1 MKKEVDFNLLY
12 DEEKKNLVGL
22 LIENNF
28 DEIYEPLTTESLR
41 FFVPLN
47 GACLIDYQLHFFKQN
62 NIKKI
67 YVVVTHHEKE
77 LQHYIEKFQK
87 SKKRYNDLDIEII
100 KLSKKVKTLGDALRD
115 FKKCVEIYQDILLL
129 LSDTIPIANIK
140 EIIKA
145 HFVNKEKCK
154 NQIMTLILSHCS
166 DENKSHNDDFVIAYD
181 NFSFKLLLFEP
192 LKNKNYLILTSE
204 IFDEVKP
211 KDGKKGA
218 TTSGV
223 SGGGKKD
230 QKASLC
236 KVGEENK
243 EYHTPTINFSTSTN
257 SIIIS
262 YDLVMPNIFIITPQV
277 FKLFEENFDYQCMR
291 KDFIYNILKQ
301 EIKIEEIYVHSLN
314 NDYNYT
320 ECNQI
325 ITTLTDFRI
334 YFKFFKTLIERNV
347 HPFLANSSHLLPD
360 LPKFIFCEPGL
371 YKAKNAIID
380 DSCKLLKIVLVENY
394 AEISEKTFIENSVIC
409 KNCKIGKNVKIV
421 NSIIGKNSIV
431 KDNVTII
438 SSFISEN
445 NVINEGAYIDEC
457 CVLGKNMNIPADT
470 KIGKYT
476 RLSAFKHLKGQLKGH
491 RRSKE
496 QDDHSA
502 EEREKKDCSADASGG
517 EAHTMQFEQ
526 ESVTKENAESALNES
541 THKGGEEA
549 AAGEKQ
555 EEVKEEEDVKEV
567 DEEVKAVKEDVKEVD
582 EEVKE
587 VKEEVNEEKEEVNEE
602 KEEVNEEVSEMKEE
616 VNEEKEEMTEV
627 KEVIEENGKVN
638 EEKEVT
644 EEKEEVKEVK
654 VEVNEVGEEVNEV
667 KEEVNEAKEEVIE
680 KKEEMTEVKE
690 VKEENE
696 EVKEV
701 HEEVIEEKEEA
712 NEIAMDAK
720 ELKEEANEIAT
731 DAKELK
737 EEANEIATD
746 AKELKEEANEIATDA
761 KEEKEEANE
770 IATDAKEEKEEAHA
784 MATDAKELADENG
797 DVAAEE
803 PFELSKFIVK
813 TRYSEEQLRLFS
825 LIGDAENYGK
835 IKMTSF
841 SEYDSEEESD
851 EDSVYSTSK
860 NYSTLSDTNVSDK
873 EDESNRNSTAN
884 MSDINNHFDKINLE
898 NEKNSFVKEISLLCK
913 EAIEKPQHMSH
924 KILEMK
930 SFRLSLN
937 YTDLDVII
945 SFFPIVWDFIN
956 SMEFD
961 KDTWVENFDEAKL
974 DLLFSSFLLDD
985 QLYYETIYGLILD
998 FSKKEFLANDVKNN
1012 VYGSEKLC
1020 AAFEYIYHSDI
1031 FEFNYFNEWISKN
1044 EEDEYLANNKRLKA
1058 FAEWLAEE

>member
-28 DEIYEPLTTESLR
+28 DEIYEPITTESLR
-41 FFVPLN
+41 FFLPLN

-67 YVVVTHHEKE
+67 YIVVTHHEKE

-211 KDGKKGA
+211 KDGKKG
-218 TTSGV
+218 TSGA
-223 SGGGKKD
+223 GATGMNAGGKKE
-230 QKASLC
+230 QKSSLS
-236 KVGEENK
+236 KVGENK
-243 EYHTPTINFSTSTN
+243 EYHAPTINFSTSTN

-301 EIKIEEIYVHSLN
+301 EIKIEEIYVHALN

-360 LPKFIFCEPGL
+360 LPKFIFCEPRL

-394 AEISEKTFIENSVIC
+394 TEISEKTLIENSVIC

-421 NSIIGKNSIV
+421 NSIIGKNSIL

-445 NVINEGAYIDEC
+445 NIINESVYIDEC
-457 CVLGKNMNIPADT
+457 CVVGKNMNIPAGT

-476 RLSAFKHLKGQLKGH
+476 RLSAFKHLKGQLKVR

-502 EEREKKDCSADASGG
+502 EEREKKDFAPDGNGG
-517 EAHTMQFEQ
+517 EAPTLQFEQ
-526 ESVTKENAESALNES
+526 EAVTKENEENTLNES
-541 THKGGEEA
+541 THKDCEEDA
-549 AAGEKQ
+549 GGEKQ
-555 EEVKEEEDVKEV
+555 EKEGKKGVKEEKGEVKEEKEEVNEEKGEVNEVAEGVNEVAEEVNEVAEEVNEVAEEVNEVSEEVKEV
-567 DEEVKAVKEDVKEVD
+567 DEDVK
-582 EEVKE
+582 
-587 VKEEVNEEKEEVNEE
+587 EEKEEVNEE
-602 KEEVNEEVSEMKEE
+602 KEEKEQVKEVDEEVKEEKEEKKEMDEEEKEMDADVKEEKEE
-616 VNEEKEEMTEV
+616 VNEEKGEVNEVAEE
-627 KEVIEENGKVN
+627 VN
-638 EEKEVT
+638 EEKD
-644 EEKEEVKEVK
+644 EKEEVKEVAEEANAEK
-654 VEVNEVGEEVNEV
+654 EESNEVAEEAN
-667 KEEVNEAKEEVIE
+667 A
-680 KKEEMTEVKE
+680 
-690 VKEENE
+690 
-696 EVKEV
+696 
-701 HEEVIEEKEEA
+701 EKEEA
-712 NEIAMDAK
+712 NEVVEEANAEK
-720 ELKEEANEIAT
+720 EEANEVSEEANAEKEEANEVAEANEIAT
-731 DAKELK
+731 DAKEVV
-737 EEANEIATD
+737 
-746 AKELKEEANEIATDA
+746 
-761 KEEKEEANE
+761 
-770 IATDAKEEKEEAHA
+770 
-784 MATDAKELADENG
+784 DENE

-803 PFELSKFIVK
+803 PREHDMLHGEPFELNNFIVK
-813 TRYSEEQLRLFS
+813 TRYSEDQLRLFS
-825 LIGDAENYGK
+825 LIGDAQNYGK

-860 NYSTLSDTNVSDK
+860 NYSTMSDTNVSDK
-873 EDESNRNSTAN
+873 DDESNCNSTAN
-884 MSDINNHFDKINLE
+884 MSDINKHFDKINFE

-961 KDTWVENFDEAKL
+961 KDTWVENFDKAKL

-985 QLYYETIYGLILD
+985 HLYYETIYGLILD
-998 FSKKEFLANDVKNN
+998 FSKKEFLTNDVQNN
-1012 VYGSEKLC
+1012 VYGSDKLC

-1031 FEFNYFNEWISKN
+1031 FEFNYFN
-1044 EEDEYLANNKRLKA
+1044 
-1058 FAEWLAEE
+1058 

>member
-218 TTSGV
+218 ATSGV

-502 EEREKKDCSADASGG
+502 EEREKKD
-517 EAHTMQFEQ
+517 
-526 ESVTKENAESALNES
+526 L
-541 THKGGEEA
+541 
-549 AAGEKQ
+549 
-555 EEVKEEEDVKEV
+555 
-567 DEEVKAVKEDVKEVD
+567 KEDVKEVD

-701 HEEVIEEKEEA
+701 HE
-712 NEIAMDAK
+712 
-720 ELKEEANEIAT
+720 
-731 DAKELK
+731 
-737 EEANEIATD
+737 
-746 AKELKEEANEIATDA
+746 ELKEEANEIATDA

-1031 FEFNYFNEWISKN
+1031 FEFNYFNE
-1044 EEDEYLANNKRLKA
+1044 
-1058 FAEWLAEE
+1058 

>member
-67 YVVVTHHEKE
+67 YIVVTHHEKE

-211 KDGKKGA
+211 KD
-218 TTSGV
+218 
-223 SGGGKKD
+223 
-230 QKASLC
+230 
-236 KVGEENK
+236 GEENK

-696 EVKEV
+696 E
-701 HEEVIEEKEEA
+701 
-712 NEIAMDAK
+712 
-720 ELKEEANEIAT
+720 
-731 DAKELK
+731 
-737 EEANEIATD
+737 
-746 AKELKEEANEIATDA
+746 
-761 KEEKEEANE
+761 EEANE

>member
-28 DEIYEPLTTESLR
+28 DEIYEPITTESLR

-67 YVVVTHHEKE
+67 YIVVTHHEKE
-77 LQHYIEKFQK
+77 LQHYIQKFQK

-145 HFVNKEKCK
+145 HFINKEKCK

-204 IFDEVKP
+204 IFDEIKP

-218 TTSGV
+218 NGTGAIGV
-223 SGGGKKD
+223 SGGGKKH
-230 QKASLC
+230 QQSSLS
-236 KVGEENK
+236 KVGENK
-243 EYHTPTINFSTSTN
+243 EYHAPAINFSTSTN

-291 KDFIYNILKQ
+291 KDFIYNILRQ
-301 EIKIEEIYVHSLN
+301 EIKIEEIYVHALN

-360 LPKFIFCEPGL
+360 LPKYIFCEPGL
-371 YKAKNAIID
+371 YKGKSSIID

-394 AEISEKTFIENSVIC
+394 TEISENTLIENSVIC

-421 NSIIGKNSIV
+421 NSIIGKNSLI
-431 KDNVTII
+431 KDNVTIV
-438 SSFISEN
+438 SSFICEN
-445 NVINEGAYIDEC
+445 NIINESVHIDEC
-457 CVLGKNMNIPADT
+457 CVVGKNMNIPAET

-476 RLSAFKHLKGQLKGH
+476 RLSAFKHLKGHLKVH

-496 QDDHSA
+496 QDDHSS
-502 EEREKKDCSADASGG
+502 EEREKKDFSLDGSGA
-517 EAHTMQFEQ
+517 EAPILQFEQ
-526 ESVTKENAESALNES
+526 EAVTKENEENSLNES
-541 THKGGEEA
+541 AHKDNQEA
-549 AAGEKQ
+549 AGGEKQ
-555 EEVKEEEDVKEV
+555 EKEDNQQVKEERGTIN
-567 DEEVKAVKEDVKEVD
+567 EVD

-587 VKEEVNEEKEEVNEE
+587 VKEEVNEVKEEVNEEEEEVKENNEEVKEDNEEVKEDNEEVEEDNEQVKEEKEEVNEE
-602 KEEVNEEVSEMKEE
+602 KEEVNEVDQ
-616 VNEEKEEMTEV
+616 V
-627 KEVIEENGKVN
+627 K
-638 EEKEVT
+638 
-644 EEKEEVKEVK
+644 
-654 VEVNEVGEEVNEV
+654 
-667 KEEVNEAKEEVIE
+667 
-680 KKEEMTEVKE
+680 
-690 VKEENE
+690 
-696 EVKEV
+696 
-701 HEEVIEEKEEA
+701 EEKEEA
-712 NEIAMDAK
+712 NEVA
-720 ELKEEANEIAT
+720 EANG
-731 DAKELK
+731 
-737 EEANEIATD
+737 
-746 AKELKEEANEIATDA
+746 
-761 KEEKEEANE
+761 EKEEANE
-770 IATDAKEEKEEAHA
+770 IATN
-784 MATDAKELADENG
+784 AKELADENG

-803 PFELSKFIVK
+803 PSQHDMLHGEPFELNNFIVK
-813 TRYSEEQLRLFS
+813 TRYSEDQLRLFS
-825 LIGDAENYGK
+825 LIGDAEDYGK

-860 NYSTLSDTNVSDK
+860 NYSTMSDTNVSDK
-873 EDESNRNSTAN
+873 EDESNCNSTAD
-884 MSDINNHFDKINLE
+884 MSDIKNHFDKINLE

-961 KDTWVENFDEAKL
+961 KDTWVENFDKAKL

-998 FSKKEFLANDVKNN
+998 FSKKEFLTNDVQNN
-1012 VYGSEKLC
+1012 VYGSDKLC

-1031 FEFNYFNEWISKN
+1031 FEFNYFNE
-1044 EEDEYLANNKRLKA
+1044 
-1058 FAEWLAEE
+1058 

>member
-28 DEIYEPLTTESLR
+28 DEIYEPITTESLR

-67 YVVVTHHEKE
+67 YIVVTHHEKE

-87 SKKRYNDLDIEII
+87 STKRYNDLDIEII

-115 FKKCVEIYQDILLL
+115 FKKCVEVYQDILLL

-154 NQIMTLILSHCS
+154 NQIMTLILSHCIE
-166 DENKSHNDDFVIAYD
+166 ENKSHNDDFVIAYD
-181 NFSFKLLLFEP
+181 NFSFKLLLYER

-204 IFDEVKP
+204 IFDDVKP
-211 KDGKKGA
+211 KDSKKGG
-218 TTSGV
+218 SGANAMGM
-223 SGGGKKD
+223 SHGGRKD
-230 QKASLC
+230 QRSSIC
-236 KVGEENK
+236 KVGENK
-243 EYHTPTINFSTSTN
+243 EYHTPSINFNTSTN

-277 FKLFEENFDYQCMR
+277 FKLFEENFDYQCMK

-301 EIKIEEIYVHSLN
+301 EIKIEEIYVHALN

-380 DSCKLLKIVLVENY
+380 ESCKLLKIVLVENY
-394 AEISEKTFIENSVIC
+394 TEISEQTFIENSVIC

-421 NSIIGKNSIV
+421 NSIIGKNSVV

-445 NVINEGAYIDEC
+445 NIINESVYIDEC
-457 CVLGKNMNIPADT
+457 CVVGKNMNIPADT

-476 RLSAFKHLKGQLKGH
+476 RLSAFKHLKGQLKVH
-491 RRSKE
+491 RRSKL
-496 QDDHSA
+496 QDDNSA
-502 EEREKKDCSADASGG
+502 EERDKKDFALDANGG
-517 EAHTMQFEQ
+517 EAPSPQVEQ
-526 ESVTKENAESALNES
+526 EAAHKEI
-541 THKGGEEA
+541 THKDCEEA
-549 AAGEKQ
+549 AEGQKQ
-555 EEVKEEEDVKEV
+555 EKENINEEVHEEV
-567 DEEVKAVKEDVKEVD
+567 DEELKEEHEEVHEEEIHDEEIHDEEIHEEELHEDVD
-582 EEVKE
+582 EEVHDEE
-587 VKEEVNEEKEEVNEE
+587 VHTEEAHDEEAHDEEIHDEEVHHEEIHDEEIHDEEIHEEELHDEELHEEEYEELKEEKEELNELDEVVNKEDEELKDEDEELTEQLEAEKEEMSEEDEEVHEAVDEELEEEKEEVNEMAMGA
-602 KEEVNEEVSEMKEE
+602 KELG
-616 VNEEKEEMTEV
+616 
-627 KEVIEENGKVN
+627 EENGDIA
-638 EEKEVT
+638 EEEPS
-644 EEKEEVKEVK
+644 E
-654 VEVNEVGEEVNEV
+654 
-667 KEEVNEAKEEVIE
+667 
-680 KKEEMTEVKE
+680 
-690 VKEENE
+690 
-696 EVKEV
+696 
-701 HEEVIEEKEEA
+701 H
-712 NEIAMDAK
+712 
-720 ELKEEANEIAT
+720 
-731 DAKELK
+731 
-737 EEANEIATD
+737 
-746 AKELKEEANEIATDA
+746 
-761 KEEKEEANE
+761 
-770 IATDAKEEKEEAHA
+770 
-784 MATDAKELADENG
+784 
-797 DVAAEE
+797 DVLHGE
-803 PFELSKFIVK
+803 PFELNNFIVK
-813 TRYSEEQLRLFS
+813 TKYSEEQLRLFS
-825 LIGDAENYGK
+825 LIGDAEDYGK
-835 IKMTSF
+835 MKMTMF
-841 SEYDSEEESD
+841 SQYDSEEDSD

-873 EDESNRNSTAN
+873 EDESICSSTAN

-913 EAIEKPQHMSH
+913 QAIDKPQHMSY

-930 SFRLSLN
+930 TFRLSLN
-937 YTDLDVII
+937 YTDLDVIV

-956 SMEFD
+956 NMEFD
-961 KDTWVENFDEAKL
+961 KDTWVENFEEAKL
-974 DLLFSSFLLDD
+974 DLLFSSFLLED

-998 FSKKEFLANDVKNN
+998 FSKKEFLANDVQNN
-1012 VYGSEKLC
+1012 VYGPDKLC

-1044 EEDEYLANNKRLKA
+1044 AEDEYLVNNKRLKA
-1058 FAEWLAEE
+1058 FAEWLSQE

>member
-218 TTSGV
+218 ATSGV

-712 NEIAMDAK
+712 NEIA
-720 ELKEEANEIAT
+720 
-731 DAKELK
+731 
-737 EEANEIATD
+737 TD

-937 YTDLDVII
+937 YTDLDVITSGFTAYTGI
-945 SFFPIVWDFIN
+945 SLTAWSLIKTHGWKILTRQNWTCYFRR
-956 SMEFD
+956 
-961 KDTWVENFDEAKL
+961 
-974 DLLFSSFLLDD
+974 SFW
-985 QLYYETIYGLILD
+985 TISYTTRILD

>member
-218 TTSGV
+218 ATSGV

-567 DEEVKAVKEDVKEVD
+567 DEEVKEV
-582 EEVKE
+582 
-587 VKEEVNEEKEEVNEE
+587 KEEVNEE

-720 ELKEEANEIAT
+720 EL
-731 DAKELK
+731 
-737 EEANEIATD
+737 
-746 AKELKEEANEIATDA
+746 
-761 KEEKEEANE
+761 KEEANE

-1031 FEFNYFNEWISKN
+1031 FEFNYFNE
-1044 EEDEYLANNKRLKA
+1044 
-1058 FAEWLAEE
+1058 